1 MPRFSNL
8 ERSPKWSTLSNVS
21 TSTQPYEFARQR
33 EEEEEGGKNFFL
45 SASTDKS
52 LKIVCDKLDAL
63 ILKCVSEQVCS
74 NVFSTEGLYFVNLNM
89 S

>member
-1 MPRFSNL
+1 MAGAREL
-8 ERSPKWSTLSNVS
+8 VLHTIVTLKKLCLLNNQGWE
-21 TSTQPYEFARQR
+21 QPM
-33 EEEEEGGKNFFL
+33 GGKKIFL
-45 SASTDKS
+45 SASTDKF

>member
-1 MPRFSNL
+1 MYPSIFFHKVNL
-8 ERSPKWSTLSNVS
+8 SGGCLPLWIG
-21 TSTQPYEFARQR
+21 ARKPCKGFGKYCR
-33 EEEEEGGKNFFL
+33 PIGGKNFFL